1 MLPLA
6 LTDLG
11 RWRLQHPAGTV
22 SPCAA
27 RANKTAM
34 SASRGN
40 SPRAKHA
47 PWPRPG
53 ELRNICGKRSSRS
66 GVMPDTARTK
76 SSIGHA
82 LNHSDCDWSLLPA
95 LSVEIVKQ
103 SHDTKGFVVCR
114 GAGWPSCCAWRLNID
129 GDRGNSERVPSL
141 KLTQRQRGG
150 SRKTTTAERPWIAA
164 GPAPTPTTTRLS
176 TRFIERM
183 RCSST
188 PNRASAYAA
197 SATFKPLALLS
208 RTESISQCG
217 GCSAPPTSGP
227 LN

>member
-1 MLPLA
+1 MPDKEYAGASPLA
-6 LTDLG
+6 STDLG
-11 RWRLQHPAGTV
+11 RRRYNARQAE
-22 SPCAA
+22 AA
-27 RANKTAM
+27 VASVRA
-34 SASRGN
+34 
-40 SPRAKHA
+40 P
-47 PWPRPG
+47 
-53 ELRNICGKRSSRS
+53 
-66 GVMPDTARTK
+66 
-76 SSIGHA
+76 
-82 LNHSDCDWSLLPA
+82 
-95 LSVEIVKQ
+95 SVEIVKQ
-103 SHDTKGFVVCR
+103 GHDTKGFVVCR

-188 PNRASAYAA
+188 RNRASAHAA

-208 RTESISQCG
+208 RTETISQCG